1 MSTPTFDEVFRQI
14 RINLTVMGIQKNKP
28 RIGVMFYILYAM
40 TFTMASSE
48 AMFFIV
54 NMAPEN
60 FLELTGLAPC
70 MCIGI
75 LSLLK
80 IATLARKKETVFSLA
95 DKLERLSTENLKD
108 PIKRDIV
115 SPDINMLKTLIKY
128 YFVLNAMLICV
139 YNFSTPFYILYHY
152 LTTNEEIFILPYAI
166 IVPFSIETWPA
177 WIFVYIFSVI
187 CGFNC
192 VLFFTVVDTLY
203 FTLTS
208 YVCTIF
214 AVLNNEIICLNQP
227 TGDMLDQIIKK
238 HQNVLELA
246 EDLEDIFTLPN
257 FFNVLVGSVEICAL
271 GFNLMIGDWNNVP
284 GCMLFIMS
292 VLIQLFM
299 MSVFGEKLI
308 GASIKVGESA
318 FLCDWYKMN
327 RKTQKVLLM
336 LMIRTRKP
344 TRLTAFKYSVICYEG
359 FTKIIS
365 NSWSYFTILRTVYS
379 KEDQ

>member
-1 MSTPTFDEVFRQI
+1 MSTPTFNDVFHQI
-14 RINLTVMGIQKNKP
+14 RINLSIMGIQEDKS
-28 RIGVMFYILYAM
+28 RIGVTFYIIYAM
-40 TFTMASSE
+40 VFTMVTSE
-48 AMFFIV
+48 IVFFSV

-70 MCIGI
+70 ICVGI

-80 IATLARKKETVFSLA
+80 IAALAWKKETIFSLA
-95 DKLERLSTENLKD
+95 DALEKLSTENLKD
-108 PIKRDIV
+108 PVKTNIV
-115 SPDINMLKTLIKY
+115 SSDINLLKTLIKY
-128 YFVLNAMLICV
+128 YFVLNAVLICV

-152 LTTNEEIFILPYAI
+152 LTTNEEVFILPYAV
-166 IVPFSIETWPA
+166 IVPFSTKTWPT
-177 WIFVYIFSVI
+177 WTFVYVFSVV
-187 CGFNC
+187 CGFIC
-192 VLFFTVVDTLY
+192 VLFFTAVDALY

-214 AVLNNEIICLNQP
+214 AVLSNEIICLDQP
-227 TGDMLDQIIKK
+227 SGDVLDQIIRK
-238 HQNVLELA
+238 HQNVLKLA

-257 FFNVLVGSVEICAL
+257 FFNVLVGSIEICAL
-271 GFNLMIGDWNNVP
+271 GFNLLIGDWNNVP
-284 GCMLFIMS
+284 GCMLFIVS
-292 VLIQLFM
+292 VLCQLFM

-308 GASIKVGESA
+308 EASIKIGESA

-327 RKTQKVLLM
+327 QKTQKVLLM
-336 LMIRTRKP
+336 LITRTRKP

-379 KEDQ
+379 PEDQ

>member
-1 MSTPTFDEVFRQI
+1 MSIPTFNDVFQQI
-14 RINLTVMGIQKNKP
+14 RTNLSFMGIQADRP
-28 RIGVMFYILYAM
+28 SIGLTFYIFYAM
-40 TFTMASSE
+40 LFTMVSSE
-48 AMFFIV
+48 IVFFSV

-70 MCIGI
+70 ICVGI

-80 IATLARKKETVFSLA
+80 IAALAWKKETVFTLS
-95 DKLERLSTENLKD
+95 DELEKLSTENLRD

-115 SPDINMLKTLIKY
+115 SSDIILLKTLIKY
-128 YFVLNAMLICV
+128 YFVLNAVLICV

-152 LTTNEEIFILPYAI
+152 LTTKEEIFILPYAV
-166 IVPFSIETWPA
+166 IVPFSTEMWLTWT
-177 WIFVYIFSVI
+177 FVYIFSVL
-187 CGFNC
+187 CGFIC
-192 VLFFTVVDTLY
+192 VLFFTAVDALY

-214 AVLNNEIICLNQP
+214 AVLSNEIITLDQP
-227 TGDMLDQIIKK
+227 SDDILSQIIKK
-238 HQNVLELA
+238 HQNVLALA
-246 EDLEDIFTLPN
+246 EDLEEIFTLPN

-284 GCMLFIMS
+284 GCMLFIVS
-292 VLIQLFM
+292 VLFQLFM
-299 MSVFGEKLI
+299 MSVFGEKII

-327 RKTQKVLLM
+327 KKTQKVLLT

-379 KEDQ
+379 PEDQ

>member
-1 MSTPTFDEVFRQI
+1 MSTPTFYEVFRQI
-14 RINLTVMGIQKNKP
+14 RINLSVMGIQEGKS
-28 RIGVMFYILYAM
+28 RTGVIFYIFYAM
-40 TFTMASSE
+40 LFTMVSSE
-48 AMFFIV
+48 VVFFTA

-70 MCIGI
+70 ICVGI

-80 IATLARKKETVFSLA
+80 IAALAWKKETVFSLA
-95 DKLERLSTENLKD
+95 HKLERLSTETLKD
-108 PIKRDIV
+108 PIKTDIV
-115 SPDINMLKTLIKY
+115 SPDINLLKTLIKY
-128 YFVLNAMLICV
+128 YFILNAVLICV

-152 LTTNEEIFILPYAI
+152 LTTNEEIFILPYAVT
-166 IVPFSIETWPA
+166 VPFSTEAWPG
-177 WIFVYIFSVI
+177 WTFVYVFSVI
-187 CGFNC
+187 CGFIC
-192 VLFFTVVDTLY
+192 VLFFTAVDALY

-214 AVLNNEIICLNQP
+214 AVLSNEIICLNQP
-227 TGDMLDQIIKK
+227 TGDILDQIIKK

-257 FFNVLVGSVEICAL
+257 FFNVLVGSLEICAL

-292 VLIQLFM
+292 VLFQLFM

-308 GASIKVGESA
+308 GSSIKVGESA

-327 RKTQKVLLM
+327 QKTQKVLLV
-336 LMIRTRKP
+336 LITRTRKP

-379 KEDQ
+379 PEDQ

>member
-1 MSTPTFDEVFRQI
+1 MTTPTFTEVFHQT
-14 RINLTVMGIQKNKP
+14 RINLSVMGIRENQP
-28 RIGVMFYILYAM
+28 TIGVTFYIFYAM
-40 TFTMASSE
+40 LFTMVSSE
-48 AMFFIV
+48 LVFFIV

-70 MCIGI
+70 ICVGI

-80 IATLARKKETVFSLA
+80 IAALAWKKNTVFSLA
-95 DKLERLSTENLKD
+95 GKLNSTSTQNLND
-108 PIKRDIV
+108 PIKADIV
-115 SPDINMLKTLIKY
+115 SSDINLLKNLIKY
-128 YFVLNAMLICV
+128 YFILNAVLICV

-152 LTTNEEIFILPYAI
+152 LMTKEEIFILPYA
-166 IVPFSIETWPA
+166 VVLPFSTEMWPTWTC
-177 WIFVYIFSVI
+177 VYIFSII
-187 CGFNC
+187 CGFIC
-192 VLFFTVVDTLY
+192 VLFFTSVDALY

-214 AVLNNEIICLNQP
+214 EVLSNEIICLEQP
-227 TGDMLDQIIKK
+227 TNSVLEQIIIK

-246 EDLEDIFTLPN
+246 EELEDIFTLPN
-257 FFNVLVGSVEICAL
+257 FFNVLVGSIEICAL

-284 GCMLFIMS
+284 GCMLFIAS
-292 VLIQLFM
+292 VLFQLFM

-327 RKTQKVLLM
+327 QNTQKVLLM

-365 NSWSYFTILRTVYS
+365 NSWSYFTILRTVYLP
-379 KEDQ
+379 EDQ

>member
-14 RINLTVMGIQKNKP
+14 RINLSVMGIQEDKSRP
-28 RIGVMFYILYAM
+28 GVTFYIFYAM
-40 TFTMASSE
+40 LFTMVSSE
-48 AMFFIV
+48 LVFFSV

-70 MCIGI
+70 ICVGI

-80 IATLARKKETVFSLA
+80 IAALAYKKETVFSLA
-95 DKLERLSTENLKD
+95 DKLERLSTENLND
-108 PIKRDIV
+108 PVKTDIV
-115 SPDINMLKTLIKY
+115 SPDINLLKKLINY
-128 YFVLNAMLICV
+128 YFVLNAVLICV
-139 YNFSTPFYILYHY
+139 YSFSTPFYILYHY
-152 LTTNEEIFILPYAI
+152 LTTNEEIFILPYAVI
-166 IVPFSIETWPA
+166 MPFSTETWPA
-177 WIFVYIFSVI
+177 WTLVYVFSVL
-187 CGFNC
+187 CGFIC
-192 VLFFTVVDTLY
+192 VLFFTAVDALY

-214 AVLNNEIICLNQP
+214 DVLSNEIISLNQP
-227 TGDMLDQIIKK
+227 TGDMLSQIIKK

-246 EDLEDIFTLPN
+246 ADLEDIFTLPN

-284 GCMLFIMS
+284 GCMLFLVS
-292 VLIQLFM
+292 VLFQLFM
-299 MSVFGEKLI
+299 MSVFGEKII

-327 RKTQKVLLM
+327 LKTQKVLLI
-336 LMIRTRKP
+336 LMIRAHKP
-344 TRLTAFKYSVICYEG
+344 TRLTAYKYSVICYEG

-365 NSWSYFTILRTVYS
+365 NSWSYFTILRTIYS
-379 KEDQ
+379 PEDQ